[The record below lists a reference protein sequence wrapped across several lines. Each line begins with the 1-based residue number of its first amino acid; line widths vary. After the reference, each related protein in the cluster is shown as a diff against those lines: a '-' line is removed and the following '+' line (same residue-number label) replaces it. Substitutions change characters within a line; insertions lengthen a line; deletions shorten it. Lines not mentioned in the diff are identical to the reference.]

1 MVIKAF
7 KVTGLAL
14 ALDGSEDN
22 LFRNQHLLQGTEAGA
37 EGHDDDPEPE
47 DDEPEDDEDPFA
59 SDSYSDSVTNCIC
72 AAVLIRTF
80 PVISYS
86 AKLDSLENN

>member
-1 MVIKAF
+1 MIIKAF

-14 ALDGSEDN
+14 ALDGTETNTFFKVLKLELKVMMSMLN
-22 LFRNQHLLQGTEAGA
+22 LKMKTHLPLTLTQTLT
-37 EGHDDDPEPE
+37 
-47 DDEPEDDEDPFA
+47 
-59 SDSYSDSVTNCIC
+59 VTNCIC